1 MPLFE
6 YHCRK
11 CDHEFEA
18 LVRPAQPAPTCRSCG
33 SEDIEKLLSNVAV
46 SSENTREANLKGARV
61 KAKKMNKDKEV
72 AQFEYEEKHR
82 HHH

>member
-6 YHCRK
+6 YRCRK

-18 LVRPAQPAPTCRSCG
+18 LIRPGDPATSCRSCG
-33 SEDIEKLLSNVAV
+33 SDDVEKLLSNVAV
-46 SSENTREANLKGARV
+46 SSENTREANLKVARA
-61 KAKKMNKDKEV
+61 KAKKVTRDKEV

>member
-6 YHCRK
+6 YLCRK
-11 CDHEFEA
+11 CDQEFEA
-18 LVRPAQPAPTCRSCG
+18 LVRSGQPAPTCKSCG
-33 SEDIEKLLSNVAV
+33 SDEIEKLLSNVAV
-46 SSENTREANLKGARV
+46 SSENTREANLKVARA
-61 KAKKMNKDKEV
+61 KAKKITREKDV